1 MFELEFDSNAR
12 LLNLNNVGG
21 VTGKGAV
28 PSLYHNNV
36 AVIQILATGDIVS
49 AVSQITIRAIF
60 SDRRSGEDTGSVRG
74 NRVVD
79 GDGHSSV
86 LCQLSRQ
93 RQRPRPLTLGQSIRS
108 LLQVRLGWFSWVR
121 SQRIE

>member
-1 MFELEFDSNAR
+1 LFELEFDSNAR

-86 LCQLSRQ
+86 LGLLSRG
-93 RQRPRPLTLGQSIRS
+93 RVVAFATALAM
-108 LLQVRLGWFSWVR
+108 VV
-121 SQRIE
+121 

>member
-86 LCQLSRQ
+86 LGLLSRQ
-93 RQRPRPLTLGQSIRS
+93 RQSGGIRNGLGDGGIVASAGS
-108 LLQVRLGWFSWVR
+108 LNAVVFVD
-121 SQRIE
+121 